1 MILYHRT
8 TADGAHAILSG
19 GFRDATGYYLSRV
32 ETAGVWLSDRPID
45 ANEGA
50 KGKVLLRVVLPI
62 DKRELRQYEWIK
74 AGKSYREWQLPAS
87 LVNKHRLALVVID
100 GDVAA

>member
-1 MILYHRT
+1 MIHYHRT
-8 TADGAHAILSG
+8 TADGARAILSG

-32 ETAGVWLSDRPID
+32 ETAGVWFSDRPID
-45 ANEGA
+45 ADKGI

-62 DKRELRQYEWIK
+62 GKCELRQYEWIEV
-74 AGKSYREWQLPAS
+74 GKPYREWQLPAS

>member
-1 MILYHRT
+1 VILYHRT
-8 TADGAHAILSG
+8 TADGARAILSG

-32 ETAGVWLSDRPID
+32 ETAGVWFSDRPID

-50 KGKVLLRVVLPI
+50 KGKVLLRIVLPI
-62 DKRELRQYEWIK
+62 GKRELRQYEWIE
-74 AGKSYREWQLPAS
+74 AGKPYREWQLPAS
-87 LVNKHRLALVVID
+87 LVNKHRLPLVVID